1 MVADTGFEDY
11 AEELER
17 QVCRRCIS
25 RVKGAPPCAPKGIGC
40 GIEQH
45 LEKLV
50 QICRTVDSAL
60 IDPYLDRL
68 HDEICD
74 DCFYRDKSVCPCPL
88 KYLLPLAVSAV
99 ETVDR
104 RRHILGERLARQF
117 NDVQETD

>member
-1 MVADTGFEDY
+1 MIAATDLDDY
-11 AEELER
+11 AKELEQ

-25 RVKGAPPCAPKGIGC
+25 RVNGAPPCAPKGIGC

-50 QICRTVDSAL
+50 QICRSVDSAL
-60 IDPYLDRL
+60 IDPYLDRM

-74 DCFYRDKSVCPCPL
+74 DCAYRDKSVCPCPL

-99 ETVDR
+99 ETVER
-104 RRHILGERLARQF
+104 RRQILAERRARQF
-117 NDVQETD
+117 KDMQ